1 MKTITTLNP
10 FYFVSKTA
18 TPTNL
23 RLLSRVYRNFLVSQ
37 ISSMGQQQM
46 WLNYRADWTQFQNFK
61 HFPLKAA
68 HLGTGPEELADQ
80 RIVWYDHIIKLIAC
94 GERKTGKLQRGK
106 WYRGW
111 WGDESRAKHFVWA
124 AAGGGKYWLKTES
137 RLVFVA

>member
-1 MKTITTLNP
+1 MKAKQNHFAEWKIKTITTVSP

-18 TPTNL
+18 SATNL

-106 WYRGW
+106 WYRGGMERW
-111 WGDESRAKHFVWA
+111 KPGETFCV
-124 AAGGGKYWLKTES
+124 GGGWG
-137 RLVFVA
+137 R